1 MSNQGIPAN
10 QSYLSV
16 ELPDSLTTSPSVS
29 TFMPEEDAS
38 MCPLLGIPTT
48 PSPPLDFTHPLT
60 PSTNGNEVTTDASE
74 LLLENLRK
82 FVNISSY
89 FFF

>member
-1 MSNQGIPAN
+1 MNNHGIPQN
-10 QSYLSV
+10 PSYLSV

-38 MCPLLGIPTT
+38 VCPLLGLPTT

-74 LLLENLRK
+74 LKLEKLVRH
-82 FVNISSY
+82 
-89 FFF
+89 